1 MARAALL
8 LLLLNFSVCSGF
20 GFRSCSQNYAEA
32 DHIWCFNRMIVNI
45 SGVVSMLPENTTAIN
60 LSKNVIRAIPP
71 GAFARFAGLKHLDLS
86 QNKLFNLKGE
96 EFKSLHLMVSL
107 NLSCNNISNIHSNT
121 FEGLTS
127 LKVLLLSQNYLSG
140 VFGLLFY
147 LLPAIEVV
155 DLSLN
160 RLRSFS
166 CEECG
171 GSLTLKYLNLSV
183 NNIQKVNVSCFPAL
197 TYIQL
202 SNNTELEL
210 RPDTFDSNQQLS
222 TLLLQSV
229 KVEGLMGL
237 SGQTKRDLI
246 HVSFSMFAEKSPWM
260 ICDVLREMDNVSKVE
275 VDLKGSKLPASNTS
289 LLDCP
294 TPPTLIINEAKLGNV
309 ARLSSEMSST
319 SKLYLINCGLK
330 QISNSTFEVFTAL
343 KTLYLNKNSVDIKSD
358 TFRGLTELTFLS
370 LDRNRIRNID
380 LRWFVPLKSLH
391 RLSLMKNEITEL
403 EPNVFHALTQL
414 EQLYLQFNLLKS
426 LKKKTFSNLYRLKK
440 LNLSLNLI
448 CFIEEGTFQDLKNL
462 RYLDLSGN
470 RISRVTPSILS
481 GLKKLTHII
490 LYNNRLHFR
499 SYEAPFIH
507 LTSLEYL
514 EMRYQGPGGSGIGD
528 IGPDFFKG
536 LQKLKCMQIGNSI
549 KMTVHPGAFAPL
561 ISLKILYI
569 YGVNLKDTNLTAVL
583 LPLKGLLKL
592 MLNRADLDTLP
603 AHFLPPNNSLEIL
616 RVQSNHIHTLSKEIL
631 DNLPRL
637 RVFDISENQLSCT
650 CDNAW
655 FKTWAINNTQIQ
667 VPYLYN
673 LECDNGRSRYLWQF
687 DDKACS
693 YDQISLTLFI
703 SCTVMDV
710 LFVFVCLAWHIQGP
724 TMRFLLLMVKARL
737 RGRKRG
743 AGAKFQYDA
752 FISYSSKDEDW
763 VMGQLVPNLERPDV
777 GAPRLRLCLHHRDFR
792 PGAAVLENIEAAIY
806 SSRHTIC
813 VVTRSYLQSEWCSV
827 EFQLASVRLLCDGSD
842 VLLMVFLEEIPEH
855 CLSPYARLRRI
866 VHRKTYLLWPEN
878 PVEQDA
884 FWVRLKDTLKDSK
897 DLDEEGEGDVG
908 GEQWLAPLIG

>member
-1 MARAALL
+1 MRRISWSSWLLPLREAVADDAKMARAALL
-8 LLLLNFSVCSGF
+8 LLLLNISACSGF

-32 DHIWCFNRMIVNI
+32 DYIWCFNRMIDNI
-45 SGVVSMLPENTTAIN
+45 SGVVNMLPENITAIN
-60 LSKNVIRAIPP
+60 LSKNMIRAIPP
-71 GAFARFAGLKHLDLS
+71 GAFARFARLKHLDLS

-96 EFKSLHLMVSL
+96 EFKSLHLMVFL

-140 VFGLLFY
+140 VFGLLFN

-197 TYIQL
+197 MYIQL

-246 HVSFSMFAEKSPWM
+246 HVSFSIFAEKSPWM
-260 ICDVLREMDNVSKVE
+260 ICDVLRGMDNVSKVE

-294 TPPTLIINEAKLGNV
+294 TPT
-309 ARLSSEMSST
+309 T
-319 SKLYLINCGLK
+319 
-330 QISNSTFEVFTAL
+330 
-343 KTLYLNKNSVDIKSD
+343 
-358 TFRGLTELTFLS
+358 
-370 LDRNRIRNID
+370 
-380 LRWFVPLKSLH
+380 LH

-426 LKKKTFSNLYRLKK
+426 LKKKTFGNLYRLKK

-514 EMRYQGPGGSGIGD
+514 EMRYQGPGGYGIGD

-549 KMTVHPGAFAPL
+549 KMNVHPGAFAPL

-569 YGVNLKDTNLTAVL
+569 YGVNLKEINLTAVL
-583 LPLKGLLKL
+583 LPLKGLSKL

-603 AHFLPPNNSLEIL
+603 AHLLPPNNSLEVL
-616 RVQSNHIHTLSKEIL
+616 RVESNHIHTLSKEIL
-631 DNLPRL
+631 DNLPRGVIDTESPDGTPYRTTPRDAKVIRL

-673 LECDNGRSRYLWQF
+673 LECDNGKSRYLWQF

-710 LFVFVCLAWHIQGP
+710 LFVFVCLTWHIQGP
-724 TMRFLLLMVKARL
+724 TLRFLLLMVKARL

-763 VMGQLVPNLERPDV
+763 VMGQLVPNLERPDA
-777 GAPRLRLCLHHRDFR
+777 GALRLRLCLHHRDFR

-827 EFQLASVRLLCDGSD
+827 EFQLASLRLLCDGSD
-842 VLLMVFLEEIPEH
+842 VLLLVFLEEIPEH
-855 CLSPYARLRRI
+855 CPSPYARLRRI

-878 PVEQDA
+878 PEEQDA
-884 FWVRLKDTLKDSK
+884 FWVRLKDALKDSK
-897 DLDEEGEGDVG
+897 DLEEEEEVDVG

>member
-45 SGVVSMLPENTTAIN
+45 SRVVSMLPENTTAIN
-60 LSKNVIRAIPP
+60 LSKNMIRAIPP

-96 EFKSLHLMVSL
+96 EFKSLHLMVFL

-275 VDLKGSKLPASNTS
+275 
-289 LLDCP
+289 
-294 TPPTLIINEAKLGNV
+294 
-309 ARLSSEMSST
+309 
-319 SKLYLINCGLK
+319 
-330 QISNSTFEVFTAL
+330 
-343 KTLYLNKNSVDIKSD
+343 SD

-426 LKKKTFSNLYRLKK
+426 LKKKTFGNLYRLKK

-507 LTSLEYL
+507 LTSLEHL

-549 KMTVHPGAFAPL
+549 KMNVHPGAFAPL

-583 LPLKGLLKL
+583 LPLKGLSKL

-603 AHFLPPNNSLEIL
+603 AHLLPPNNSLEIL

-650 CDNAW
+650 CDNVW

-687 DDKACS
+687 EDKACS

-710 LFVFVCLAWHIQGP
+710 LFVVVCLAWHIQGP
-724 TMRFLLLMVKARL
+724 TLRFLLLMVKARL

-884 FWVRLKDTLKDSK
+884 FWVRLKDALKDSK
-897 DLDEEGEGDVG
+897 DLEEEGEGDVG

>member
-1 MARAALL
+1 
-8 LLLLNFSVCSGF
+8 
-20 GFRSCSQNYAEA
+20 
-32 DHIWCFNRMIVNI
+32 
-45 SGVVSMLPENTTAIN
+45 MLPENTTAIN
-60 LSKNVIRAIPP
+60 LSKNMIRAIPP

-86 QNKLFNLKGE
+86 QNKLFNMKGE
-96 EFKSLHLMVSL
+96 EFKSLHLMVFL

-183 NNIQKVNVSCFPAL
+183 NNMQKVNVSCFPAL

-275 VDLKGSKLPASNTS
+275 
-289 LLDCP
+289 
-294 TPPTLIINEAKLGNV
+294 
-309 ARLSSEMSST
+309 
-319 SKLYLINCGLK
+319 
-330 QISNSTFEVFTAL
+330 
-343 KTLYLNKNSVDIKSD
+343 
-358 TFRGLTELTFLS
+358 
-370 LDRNRIRNID
+370 
-380 LRWFVPLKSLH
+380 
-391 RLSLMKNEITEL
+391 
-403 EPNVFHALTQL
+403 
-414 EQLYLQFNLLKS
+414 
-426 LKKKTFSNLYRLKK
+426 
-440 LNLSLNLI
+440 
-448 CFIEEGTFQDLKNL
+448 
-462 RYLDLSGN
+462 
-470 RISRVTPSILS
+470 
-481 GLKKLTHII
+481 
-490 LYNNRLHFR
+490 
-499 SYEAPFIH
+499 
-507 LTSLEYL
+507 
-514 EMRYQGPGGSGIGD
+514 
-528 IGPDFFKG
+528 
-536 LQKLKCMQIGNSI
+536 
-549 KMTVHPGAFAPL
+549 
-561 ISLKILYI
+561 
-569 YGVNLKDTNLTAVL
+569 
-583 LPLKGLLKL
+583 
-592 MLNRADLDTLP
+592 
-603 AHFLPPNNSLEIL
+603 
-616 RVQSNHIHTLSKEIL
+616 
-631 DNLPRL
+631 
-637 RVFDISENQLSCT
+637 
-650 CDNAW
+650 
-655 FKTWAINNTQIQ
+655 
-667 VPYLYN
+667 
-673 LECDNGRSRYLWQF
+673 CDNGRSRYLWQF

-724 TMRFLLLMVKARL
+724 TLRFLLLMVKVRL
-737 RGRKRG
+737 RGRKRC

-884 FWVRLKDTLKDSK
+884 FWVRLKDALKDSK
-897 DLDEEGEGDVG
+897 DLEEEGEGDVG